1 MDARE
6 KAIELIKLY
15 YKLSTKLELSFFIK
29 KVCEYYDLIKSQ
41 KLNDDDIKFLMFM
54 ASKSGVPQYF
64 DLLSKYNSTKLD
76 VINLNSLKTILSDMN
91 LYQPSGV
98 QVHKYQLEILQRFQ
112 KNDTNRF
119 LLSAPTSF
127 GKTFLVYEIIKKMK
141 YKNIVLVFP
150 TISLITENYQK
161 IINTKFDLHYKI
173 HTLSDTAFNKEE
185 NNIFVFTPERYLSF
199 LLRNKNCTFD
209 FAFVDEIYKIDNKFD
224 ENLDTIDERNLSYR
238 FAIYFICN
246 NSKDV
251 FLCGPYFSNLN
262 SSFQNFMED
271 NHFTFL
277 NYNDYELVSKNEYIL
292 RNGVNNLKAGIL
304 KIRKSESIPKRLALL
319 LNFLFYKNNSGN
331 TLIYCETKFRTRQI
345 AKSLLKNVENIE
357 KWTLNFNNKDHYLF
371 DIFINHL
378 EDKFGDDWII
388 TESLKK
394 GIGVHNSLIPKYIQ
408 KEMINLFNKGLIK
421 ILICTT
427 TITEGVNTVAKNIII
442 TSHCVGENNLKK
454 FDVKNIMGRAGRL
467 NIHFTGNV
475 FILDD
480 EIENIMQQKDMSI
493 QHKNYDLLSPK
504 DEMDYYITSDEYLVD
519 NDKEKKTLLEKK
531 ILELGINVE
540 VIKSYPTIS
549 QTEKISLYEK
559 ILKLSEEEIKSIE
572 NFYLASQ
579 NNKLQFNWNDLNIIL
594 NIILPIVS
602 EGELKDLIIKK
613 CKTDSCSNISIL
625 IPFLNTFITS
635 GIAGLIRLK
644 ENSTSSKDKIIDDCM
659 NLVNNIF
666 KYKLSKYIG
675 LFDDLYR
682 TFCSSKYSIKFEE
695 LPTLKK
701 FLYKLEYNATN
712 EIARKVSD
720 YGVPSNVINAFEENF
735 ISLSNLD
742 DYEKYIYNKAK
753 ESLKD

>member
-1 MDARE
+1 MNA
-6 KAIELIKLY
+6 
-15 YKLSTKLELSFFIK
+15 T
-29 KVCEYYDLIKSQ
+29 
-41 KLNDDDIKFLMFM
+41 
-54 ASKSGVPQYF
+54 
-64 DLLSKYNSTKLD
+64 
-76 VINLNSLKTILSDMN
+76 NLN
-91 LYQPSGV
+91 G
-98 QVHKYQLEILQRFQ
+98 
-112 KNDTNRF
+112 
-119 LLSAPTSF
+119 
-127 GKTFLVYEIIKKMK
+127 IIKKIQDIM
-141 YKNIVLVFP
+141 
-150 TISLITENYQK
+150 
-161 IINTKFDLHYKI
+161 
-173 HTLSDTAFNKEE
+173 
-185 NNIFVFTPERYLSF
+185 
-199 LLRNKNCTFD
+199 RND
-209 FAFVDEIYKIDNKFD
+209 
-224 ENLDTIDERNLSYR
+224 S
-238 FAIYFICN
+238 
-246 NSKDV
+246 
-251 FLCGPYFSNLN
+251 
-262 SSFQNFMED
+262 
-271 NHFTFL
+271 
-277 NYNDYELVSKNEYIL
+277 
-292 RNGVNNLKAGIL
+292 GVNGDAQRIEQIVWILFL
-304 KIRKSESIPKRLALL
+304 KI
-319 LNFLFYKNNSGN
+319 
-331 TLIYCETKFRTRQI
+331 
-345 AKSLLKNVENIE
+345 
-357 KWTLNFNNKDHYLF
+357 
-371 DIFINHL
+371 
-378 EDKFGDDWII
+378 
-388 TESLKK
+388 
-394 GIGVHNSLIPKYIQ
+394 
-408 KEMINLFNKGLIK
+408 
-421 ILICTT
+421 
-427 TITEGVNTVAKNIII
+427 
-442 TSHCVGENNLKK
+442 
-454 FDVKNIMGRAGRL
+454 
-467 NIHFTGNV
+467 
-475 FILDD
+475 
-480 EIENIMQQKDMSI
+480 
-493 QHKNYDLLSPK
+493 YDS
-504 DEMDYYITSDEYLVD
+504 
-519 NDKEKKTLLEKK
+519 KEKKTLLEKK